1 VSHRSASAH
10 GAAPKTAQTAARHA
24 ANFASKLS
32 FLAGT
37 KPAKSWA
44 SGARDG
50 PSLSKEQIMKTI
62 GSLRAAT
69 VNVLILLIPAVIGP
83 IAVAE
88 GFADV
93 TKPGPV
99 EIDKAALRI
108 DIAAALRAL
117 RENLADARVVAPDA
131 AVKDEDVKLAVAE
144 AHDRG

>member
-1 VSHRSASAH
+1 
-10 GAAPKTAQTAARHA
+10 
-24 ANFASKLS
+24 
-32 FLAGT
+32 
-37 KPAKSWA
+37 
-44 SGARDG
+44 
-50 PSLSKEQIMKTI
+50 MKTI
-62 GSLRAAT
+62 GSLRTAT

-108 DIAAALRAL
+108 DIEAALRAL
-117 RENLADARVVAPDA
+117 RQNLADARVVAPDA